1 MLNKNRPSQVALDK
15 DILEDERGS
24 IQIGSGLEGE
34 KLGKDAEV
42 FRKHLSRKEGVED
55 NQITNT
61 INMLKG
67 FNP

>member
-1 MLNKNRPSQVALDK
+1 
-15 DILEDERGS
+15 LEDERGS